1 MLTRSQKAEI
11 IDNLANEFKSAGAVV
26 ICGFTGITH
35 KQLEALRQHADEND
49 TKVRVVKNS
58 FVTLAAEKAE
68 MDKIDVT
75 DNNLAIWSNDQISA
89 CKVADKFASANKDK
103 FVIKAGY
110 LEGRVADVATI
121 NAMAKLPGRDE
132 LLGMLLSVWT
142 APARNFVTGLDN
154 LRAKLEE
161 EAA

>member
-11 IDNLANEFKSAGAVV
+11 IDNLANEFKSANAVV
-26 ICGFTGITH
+26 ICGFTSITH
-35 KQLEALRQHADEND
+35 KQLEALRQYADEND
-49 TKVRVVKNS
+49 TKVRVVKNT
-58 FVTLAAEKAE
+58 FVRLAAQKAGLDVLE
-68 MDKIDVT
+68 VT
-75 DNNLAIWSNDQISA
+75 DNNIAIWSEDQISA
-89 CKVADKFASANKDK
+89 CKVADKFASDNKEK
-103 FVIKAGY
+103 FVIKTGY
-110 LEGRVADVATI
+110 MEGKVADVATI

>member
-11 IDNLANEFKSAGAVV
+11 IDNLANEFKNAGAVV

-35 KQLEALRQHADEND
+35 KQLETLRQYADEND

-58 FVTLAAEKAE
+58 FVTLAAEKAG
-68 MDKIDVT
+68 MDKIDVV
-75 DNNLAIWSNDQISA
+75 DNNLAIWSDDQISA
-89 CKVADKFASANKDK
+89 CKVADKFASDNKDK
-103 FVIKAGY
+103 FVIKTGY
-110 LEGRVADVATI
+110 LEGKVADVATI

>member
-1 MLTRSQKAEI
+1 MLTKSQKAER
-11 IDNLANEFKSAGAVV
+11 IDYLADEFKSSGAVV
-26 ICGFTGITH
+26 ICGFSGITH
-35 KQLEALRQHADEND
+35 KQLEALRQYADENE

-58 FVTLAAEKAE
+58 FVTLAAEKVGF
-68 MDKIDVT
+68 DKLDIVG
-75 DNNLAIWSNDQISA
+75 NNIAIWSNDQISA
-89 CKVADKFASANKDK
+89 CKVADKFANDNKDK
-103 FVIKAGY
+103 FIIKTGY
-110 LEGRVADVATI
+110 LEGKVADIDTI
-121 NAMAKLPGRDE
+121 NAMAKLPGHDE

>member
-26 ICGFTGITH
+26 ICGFAGITH
-35 KQLEALRQHADEND
+35 KQLEALRESANEND

-58 FVTLAAEKAE
+58 FVTLAAEKAGI
-68 MDKIDVT
+68 DKIDVVE
-75 DNNLAIWSNDQISA
+75 NNLAIWSDDQISA

-110 LEGRVADVATI
+110 LEGKVADVATI